1 MATVLR
7 KGASKE
13 EIAAISEKIGLKTSK
28 KGLDTSK
35 FVGTVKFNGE
45 DGLAIQKRLRSE
57 WDR

>member
-1 MATVLR
+1 MLVLK

-13 EIAAISEKIGLKTSK
+13 EIAELSKKIGLRTSK

-35 FVGTVKFNGE
+35 YVGTVKFGGE
-45 DGLAIQKRLRSE
+45 DALMIQKRMRSE